1 LSRKLLLSRRSIT
14 SKGRTK
20 GFLGDY
26 NKKEVLLAFIFLLP
40 SFLIIFGLI
49 LYPVLYSLYMSFHSF
64 SLRRPGE
71 IAFIGLKNYIDMFH
85 SRDFQ
90 VIFLRTCTYTVT
102 SVTASVLTGLSMAIL
117 LNEDVKGKAFFRSI
131 ILVPWAIPAIVVAF
145 MWKWILHP
153 DFGAINGILF
163 QLGLISKRVSFLGDP
178 NTAFIILLLATI
190 YMHTPVTY
198 LIIFPFVRAIPLDL
212 YDASKIDGCNRW
224 QRLRHLVFPLVKP
237 GIFIAAVMEAI
248 SAFQI
253 FTLVYGLTGGGP
265 AGTTTL
271 IAYYTYLQM
280 FGNLEVGM
288 GSAAAILMFAV
299 IMSMVFILIKFSPE
313 RVQY

>member
-1 LSRKLLLSRRSIT
+1 LSKKLQRYKRSI
-14 SKGRTK
+14 SKNRSK
-20 GFLGDY
+20 GFLKNYDR
-26 NKKEVLLAFIFLLP
+26 KEALLAFIFLLP

-49 LYPVLYSLYMSFHSF
+49 LYPVLYSFYMSFHSF

-71 IAFIGLKNYIDMFH
+71 IEFIGLKNYIDMFH

-90 VIFLRTCTYTVT
+90 VIFLRTCVYTIT
-102 SVTASVLTGLSMAIL
+102 SVSASVLTGLSMVLL
-117 LNEDVKGKAFFRSI
+117 LNEDVKGKAFFRSA

-163 QLGLISKRVSFLGDP
+163 QLGLLHEKVSFLGYP
-178 NTAFIILLLATI
+178 NTAFLILMLATV

-198 LIIFPFVRAIPLDL
+198 LIIFPFIRSIPLDL
-212 YDASKIDGCNRW
+212 YDATKIDGCNRW
-224 QRLRHLVFPLVKP
+224 QRFRHLILPLVKP
-237 GIFIAAVMEAI
+237 GIFVATVMQAI
-248 SAFQI
+248 SSFQI

-271 IAYYTYLQM
+271 VAYYTYLQM

-288 GSAAAILMFAV
+288 GSAAALLMFAV